1 MRENVAEALLGLAVV
16 VLAIWFVTFALGR
29 TGGLGGGKA
38 MTVNALFPNASG
50 VNVGT
55 DVRVAG
61 MKVGTVSAL
70 ALDPQSYQVKV
81 QLALDPTV
89 KLPSDSSAAVT
100 SEGLLGGTFLAVIP
114 GGSETPLKSG
124 DTILDTQG
132 AIDMMGLIGQFINKP
147 ADGAAAGSAEQG
159 AGAAAT
165 PPAPGSLAAELPNP

>member
-1 MRENVAEALLGLAVV
+1 MLRENIAEALLGLAVV

-29 TGGLGGGKA
+29 TGGLGGGEA
-38 MTVNALFPNASG
+38 MTVDALFPNASG

-81 QLALDPTV
+81 KLALDPSV

-100 SEGLLGGTFLAVIP
+100 SEGLLGGTFVSMIP
-114 GGSETPLKSG
+114 GGSETPLKAG

-132 AIDMMGLIGQFINKP
+132 AVDMMGLIGQFINKP
-147 ADGAAAGSAEQG
+147 ADGAAGGSET
-159 AGAAAT
+159 GAAAS